1 MGNKQSIGLVLFNTP
16 GYSETFFRSKIKG
29 LQENGVEV
37 RLFCYNKTDDF
48 VLCPV
53 TESPKVSH
61 NLLIQSWNFA
71 REFVLLLPHLPTV
84 IRYIKLER
92 KEETDW
98 IELIKKLYLNAYLLK
113 AKIDWLHFGFT
124 TLALGSE
131 TVAKA
136 IGAKMAVSFRGFDMI
151 VYPIKNPDCYKILWK
166 YLDKAHTISQNLLV
180 LARNHGMPDSILY
193 VKISPAINIGVF
205 QSSRP
210 HSPQK
215 EKPIFMTTGRL
226 HWIKGYIP
234 TLEALAILK
243 TQGFDFIYKIVGEGE
258 EYERIAFSAYQL
270 GLKDNVRFLGRLPH
284 SQVKKELENA
294 DIYLQYSIHEGF
306 CNSVLEAQA
315 MGKLCIV
322 SNGGGLAENVLHEET
337 GWVVPKYSP
346 ELLAQRI
353 ERVLSMSSEEK
364 KRISQNA
371 IDRVRREFNIEKQQR
386 EFLEFY
392 EIEANEKG

>member
-1 MGNKQSIGLVLFNTP
+1 MKIGIILFNTP
-16 GYSETFFRSKIKG
+16 GYSETFFRSKING
-29 LQENGVEV
+29 LQEKGIEV
-37 RLFCYNKTDDF
+37 RLFCYYKKDDF
-48 VLCPV
+48 ELCPV
-53 TESPKVSH
+53 VESRKVSQ
-61 NLLIQSWNFA
+61 NTLIQTWRFIM
-71 REFVLLLPHLPTV
+71 EFVLLLPYLSRV
-84 IRYIKLER
+84 IRYIRLER
-92 KEETDW
+92 NEGTEWT
-98 IELIKKLYLNAYLLK
+98 ELFKGIYLNANLLK
-113 AKIDWLHFGFT
+113 ANLDWLYFGFAT
-124 TLALGSE
+124 MTLGSE

-136 IGAKMAVSFRGFDMI
+136 IGAKMAVSFRGSDMA
-151 VYPIKNPDCYKILWK
+151 VYPVKKPGCYTMLWK
-166 YLDKAHTISQNLLV
+166 YLDKVHTISMSLLV
-180 LARNHGMPDSILY
+180 LSEKHSMPESIPWM
-193 VKISPAINIGVF
+193 KIPPAIDTSVF
-205 QSSRP
+205 QPFNQEFS
-210 HSPQK
+210 QND
-215 EKPIFMTTGRL
+215 KPVFMTTGRL

-243 TQGFDFIYKIVGEGE
+243 AQGFDFIYKIVGEGE

-337 GWVVPKYSP
+337 GWVVPKNSP
-346 ELLAQRI
+346 ELLAHRI
-353 ERVLSMSSEEK
+353 ERVLSLSSEEK

-371 IDRVRREFNIEKQQR
+371 IARVRREFNIEKQQR